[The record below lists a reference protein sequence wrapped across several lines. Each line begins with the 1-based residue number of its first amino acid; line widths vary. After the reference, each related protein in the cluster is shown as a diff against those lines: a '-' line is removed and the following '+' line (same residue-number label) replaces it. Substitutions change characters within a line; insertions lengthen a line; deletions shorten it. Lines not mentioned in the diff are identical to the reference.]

1 MLRRLVYPTF
11 VLMISVCMGVAHA
24 QESASSAII
33 GLVTD
38 TTQAALPGAT
48 VTVTQVGTGAQRVAV
63 TDAEGRFSVPGLR
76 PAAYDVQSRAFRF
89 HAGRTETARAA
100 KRRDDAAH
108 S

>member
-1 MLRRLVYPTF
+1 MLRRLVCPALA
-11 VLMISVCMGVAHA
+11 LMVSVCLDVAYA

-76 PAAYDVQSRAFRF
+76 PAAYD
-89 HAGRTETARAA
+89 
-100 KRRDDAAH
+100 
-108 S
+108 